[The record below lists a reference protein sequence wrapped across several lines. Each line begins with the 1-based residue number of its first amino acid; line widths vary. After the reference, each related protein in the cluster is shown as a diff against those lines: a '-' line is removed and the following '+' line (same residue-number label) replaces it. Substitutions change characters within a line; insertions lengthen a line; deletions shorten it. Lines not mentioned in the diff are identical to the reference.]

1 MSVAKEVWDL
11 LYHVN
16 VNDKKK
22 PKGKFDYLS
31 WTWAWSTMMDHF
43 PDTSY
48 SFTDR
53 VFDDGSME
61 VICEITVTHN
71 EQQLVRSMWLPVKDF
86 QHKAIV
92 NPSSSDINNAKMRC
106 LVKCLAMFGLA
117 IYIYAGEDLPPDEG
131 ASDSAIAATAA
142 ITNALNNANNSGAI
156 KAWNS
161 IDESDLQIVWE
172 SISQNNRD
180 TLNVLIAKSQLE
192 KHGAEWEGAA

>member
-1 MSVAKEVWDL
+1 MSLAKEVWDTL
-11 LYHVN
+11 NHVN

-31 WTWAWSTMMDHF
+31 WTWAWSTMMDHY
-43 PDTSY
+43 PDTNY
-48 SFTDR
+48 VFTDR
-53 VFDDGSME
+53 VFADNSME
-61 VICEITVTHN
+61 VICEVTITVG
-71 EQQLVRSMWLPVKDF
+71 EKSLARSMWLPVKDF
-86 QHKAIV
+86 QHKAIL
-92 NPSSSDINNAKMRC
+92 NPSSSDINNSKMRC

-156 KAWNS
+156 KAWNL

>member
-1 MSVAKEVWDL
+1 MSLAKEVWATL
-11 LYHVN
+11 NHVN

-22 PKGKFDYLS
+22 PKGQFNYLS
-31 WTWAWSTMMDHF
+31 WTWAWSTMMDHY
-43 PDTSY
+43 PDTNY
-48 SFTDR
+48 VFTDR
-53 VFDDGSME
+53 VFADGSME
-61 VICEITVTHN
+61 VTCEITITVG
-71 EQQLVRSMWLPVKDF
+71 EESLVRSMWLPVKDF
-86 QHKAIV
+86 KHNAIV
-92 NPSSSDINNAKMRC
+92 NPSSSDISDGKMRC

-142 ITNALNNANNSGAI
+142 ITNALNNADNSGAI

>member
-1 MSVAKEVWDL
+1 MSLAKEVWDTL
-11 LYHVN
+11 NNVN

-31 WTWAWSTMMDHF
+31 WTWAWSTMMDHY
-43 PDTSY
+43 PDTTY
-48 SFTDR
+48 VFTDR
-53 VFDDGSME
+53 VFADGSME
-61 VICEITVTHN
+61 VICKVTITVG
-71 EQQLVRSMWLPVKDF
+71 EKSLARSMWLPVKDF
-86 QHKAIV
+86 QHKAIL
-92 NPSSSDINNAKMRC
+92 NPSSSDINNSKMRC
-106 LVKCLAMFGLA
+106 LVKCLAIFGLA

-156 KAWNS
+156 KAWNL

>member
-1 MSVAKEVWDL
+1 MSLAKEVWATL
-11 LYHVN
+11 NHVN

-22 PKGKFDYLS
+22 PKGQFNYLS
-31 WTWAWSTMMDHF
+31 WTWAWSTMMDHY
-43 PDTSY
+43 PDTNY
-48 SFTDR
+48 VFTDR
-53 VFDDGSME
+53 VFADGSME
-61 VICEITVTHN
+61 VTCEITITVG
-71 EQQLVRSMWLPVKDF
+71 EESLVRSMWLPVKDF
-86 QHKAIV
+86 KHNAIV
-92 NPSSSDINNAKMRC
+92 NPSSSDISDGKMRC

-156 KAWNS
+156 KAWNL

>member
-1 MSVAKEVWDL
+1 MSLAKEVWATL
-11 LYHVN
+11 NHVN

-22 PKGKFDYLS
+22 PKGQFNYLS
-31 WTWAWSTMMDHF
+31 WTWAWSTMMDHY
-43 PDTSY
+43 PDTNY
-48 SFTDR
+48 VFTDR
-53 VFDDGSME
+53 VFADNSME
-61 VICEITVTHN
+61 VICEVTITVG
-71 EQQLVRSMWLPVKDF
+71 EKSLARSMWLPVKDF
-86 QHKAIV
+86 QHKAIL
-92 NPSSSDINNAKMRC
+92 NPSSSDINNSKMRC

-142 ITNALNNANNSGAI
+142 ITNALNNADNSGAI

>member
-1 MSVAKEVWDL
+1 MSLAKEVWATL
-11 LYHVN
+11 NHVN

-22 PKGKFDYLS
+22 PKGQFNYLS
-31 WTWAWSTMMDHF
+31 WTWAWSTMMDHY
-43 PDTSY
+43 PDTNY
-48 SFTDR
+48 VFTDR
-53 VFDDGSME
+53 VFADGSME
-61 VICEITVTHN
+61 VTCEITITVG
-71 EQQLVRSMWLPVKDF
+71 EESLVRSMWLPVKDF
-86 QHKAIV
+86 KHNAIV
-92 NPSSSDINNAKMRC
+92 NPSSSDINNSKMRC

-156 KAWNS
+156 KAWNL

>member
-1 MSVAKEVWDL
+1 MSLAKEVWDTL
-11 LYHVN
+11 NHVN

-61 VICEITVTHN
+61 VICEITVTHK

-142 ITNALNNANNSGAI
+142 ITNALNNADNSGAI
-156 KAWNS
+156 KAWNL
-161 IDESDLQIVWE
+161 IDENELQIVWE

-192 KHGAEWEGAA
+192 AHGAEWEGAA

>member
-1 MSVAKEVWDL
+1 MSLAKEVWDTL
-11 LYHVN
+11 NYVN

-31 WTWAWSTMMDHF
+31 WTWAWSTMMDHY
-43 PDTSY
+43 PNTNY
-48 SFTDR
+48 VFTDR

-61 VICEITVTHN
+61 VTCEITINVG
-71 EQQLVRSMWLPVKDF
+71 EESLARSMWLPVKDF
-86 QHKAIV
+86 QHNAII
-92 NPSSSDINNAKMRC
+92 NPSSSDINSAKMRC
-106 LVKCLAMFGLA
+106 LVKGLAMFGLA

-131 ASDSAIAATAA
+131 PSDSAIAATAA

-156 KAWNS
+156 AAWNQ
-161 IDESDLQIVWE
+161 IEESELQVVWD

-192 KHGAEWEGAA
+192 GAA

>member
-1 MSVAKEVWDL
+1 MSLAKEVWATL
-11 LYHVN
+11 NHVN

-22 PKGKFDYLS
+22 PKGQFNYLS
-31 WTWAWSTMMDHF
+31 WTWAWSTMMDHY
-43 PDTSY
+43 PDTNY
-48 SFTDR
+48 VFTDR
-53 VFDDGSME
+53 VFADGSME
-61 VICEITVTHN
+61 VTCEITITVG
-71 EQQLVRSMWLPVKDF
+71 EESLVRSMWLPVKDF
-86 QHKAIV
+86 KHNAIV
-92 NPSSSDINNAKMRC
+92 NPSSSDISDGKMRC